1 MKVLLVS
8 PNGLQ
13 ELSGGGLYLR
23 SIAQSLCNSPAI
35 TELTILSKDVG
46 RRDAFDVSGKCRAV
60 YLRKN
65 AWRDV
70 LARVALCP
78 TYLRTYRS
86 NIAAYAT
93 NADVIMF
100 HNSRCGGLMR
110 HVRRK
115 VPDSTYAILS
125 DNVEAELKRQ
135 HVETNMLR
143 KVTSGLETWI
153 IRRTEALAPTADLM
167 TFITAADRTLFT
179 EIYGAPRRD
188 GVLPIALSRGDI
200 GAAGDVI
207 ERGAPAIVLFTAH
220 FGFAPNK
227 KALENFA
234 EVARRFQLTSP
245 LHVEFVVAGAKA
257 AEAAAG
263 YPDIRVVDSP
273 SPDLMAATLASASAY
288 LAPVDWGSGMKT
300 KVAEAM
306 SYGLPVICMPN
317 AAVGYEA
324 VLSDPRFRDTVRV
337 VDGISSMVEVLHN
350 FLQTPDLRPSRE
362 KVLDAFDTLYSY
374 ASQTRRL
381 ENLLLAR

>member
-1 MKVLLVS
+1 VKVLLVS

-23 SIAQSLCNSPAI
+23 SIAQSLCNSPEI
-35 TELTILSKDVG
+35 TELTVISKDVG
-46 RRDAFDVSGKCRAV
+46 RRDAFEVSSKCRAL
-60 YLRKN
+60 YLRKS

-70 LARVALCP
+70 LARVVLCP
-78 TYLRTYRS
+78 TFLRTYRS
-86 NIAAYAT
+86 AITAQARS
-93 NADVIMF
+93 ADVIMF

-110 HVRRK
+110 HARRK
-115 VPDSTYAILS
+115 VPGKTYAILS

-135 HVETNMLR
+135 HRETNMLR
-143 KVTSGLETWI
+143 KVTNDLETWI
-153 IRRTEALAPTADLM
+153 IRRNEALASAADLM
-167 TFITAADRTLFT
+167 TFITEADRTLFS
-179 EIYGAPRRD
+179 ECYGAPRRD
-188 GVLPIALSRGDI
+188 GILPIALPRGNAI
-200 GAAGDVI
+200 AGG
-207 ERGAPAIVLFTAH
+207 EGSQQGRPARVLFTAH

-234 EVARRFQLTSP
+234 EVARKFRLLSP
-245 LHVEFVVAGAKA
+245 LPVEFVAAGAKA

-263 YPDIRVVDSP
+263 YPEIHAIDSP
-273 SPDLMAATLASASAY
+273 SPDLMAATLASASVY

-324 VLSDPRFRDTVRV
+324 VLSDPGFQGTVHV
-337 VDGISSMVEVLHN
+337 VDSISRMAEVLHN
-350 FLQTPDLRPSRE
+350 FLQSPDLRPGRE
-362 KVLDAFDTLYSY
+362 KVLGAFDTLYSY

-381 ENLLLAR
+381 ENLLLTR